1 MLVDLSKIKRNSTVA
16 VAVSGGCDSM
26 ALLHYLNNVSAK
38 KGFSVIAINVEHGI
52 RGKESE
58 RDSEFVAEYCKKN
71 SIPVLSYK
79 VNCIEKADKEKLSLE
94 EAARLLRYDC
104 FKKALQD
111 GKCDLVAT
119 AHHLRDNAES
129 VLFNLFRGTGVKG
142 LSGIR
147 DSADGKIIRPL
158 VKTPKEDVEAYAAE
172 NDLPFVTDSTN
183 LSDEYTRNFIRLNIL
198 PQIKKVFPEAERN
211 VARLS
216 DIAYEQSEYLR
227 KQAEKILAATDDG
240 AEISLFPGN
249 ADNAIIADET
259 VLREA
264 VILALKLCGIEKD
277 WEKVHADDV
286 ISLTKK
292 QTGKRIT
299 LPQGVTATR
308 VYDKIVFRKKR
319 DGTAPAKELFGNR
332 LEFAEGEF
340 GFCGKRLIVSR
351 AEPTTDLKS
360 GFYLDADKLPHD
372 AVIRTPE
379 SGDVFVKF
387 GGGTKKLK
395 DYLTDKKIPAD
406 ERKITPVI
414 AKGNVVYAIFG
425 VAVSENVKADETTE
439 RLIKITKV

>member
-1 MLVDLSKIKRNSTVA
+1 MLVDLSKIKPDSTVA

-26 ALLHYLNNVSAK
+26 VLLHYLNKASAK

-58 RDSEFVAEYCKKN
+58 KDSEFVADYCKKN

-79 VNCIEKADKEKLSLE
+79 INCPEKAAKEKLSLE

-104 FKKALQD
+104 FKKALKD
-111 GKCDLVAT
+111 GKCDYVAT

-147 DSADGKIIRPL
+147 DTDDGKIIRPL
-158 VKTPKEDVEAYAAE
+158 VKTPKEDIEAYAEE
-172 NDLPFVTDSTN
+172 NGLPFVTDSSN
-183 LSDEYTRNFIRLNIL
+183 LSEEFTRNYIRLNIL
-198 PQIKKVFPEAERN
+198 PKIKKVFPEAEKN

-227 KQAEKILAATDDG
+227 KQAAKILSVTHDG
-240 AEISLFPGN
+240 AEISLP
-249 ADNAIIADET
+249 ADET

-264 VILALKLCGIEKD
+264 VILALKSCGIEKD
-277 WEKVHADDV
+277 WEKVHTDDV

-299 LPQGVTATR
+299 LPQGVEAKR
-308 VYDKIVFRKKR
+308 IYDKIVFMKKR
-319 DGTAPAKELFGNR
+319 DTLSAPETERFGKQ
-332 LEFAEGEF
+332 LKFSEGEF
-340 GFCGKRLIVSR
+340 GFCGNKLTIAR
-351 AEPTTDLKS
+351 AEPTADLKS
-360 GFYLDADKLPHD
+360 GLYLDADKLPRD

-379 SGDVFVKF
+379 TGDVFVKF
-387 GGGTKKLK
+387 GGGTKRLK
-395 DYLTDKKIPAD
+395 EYLTDKKISAD
-406 ERKITPVI
+406 ERKTTPVI
-414 AKGNVVYAIFG
+414 AKGNVIYAIFG
-425 VAVSENVKADETTE
+425 VAVSEDVKADETTE